1 MNTELDNIF
10 ILQAIIKGSKKAH
23 QSLNS
28 SVTIPMMMVRP
39 EVCRSILHTLELE
52 AAYLL
57 CTLPWVAEMIRH
69 LYDYHWQFYVAF
81 DARIWCFSSIPT
93 RNITCFWFGQTW
105 NSPEL
110 SNLKILT
117 RTLIP
122 QLWFFPG
129 LAISIFLSEEEC
141 TVSLLYILL
150 HWAQWGQG
158 LLANYSVTAHLLLLA
173 QERKTTYLDSLL
185 FVFLTLCG

>member
-28 SVTIPMMMVRP
+28 TVTIPMMMVCP
-39 EVCRSILHTLELE
+39 EVCRSILHVLELE

-93 RNITCFWFGQTW
+93 RNITCFWFGQKW

-110 SNLKILT
+110 PNLKILT
-117 RTLIP
+117 TT
-122 QLWFFPG
+122 
-129 LAISIFLSEEEC
+129 LAISISLSEEEPAI
-141 TVSLLYILL
+141 SLLYI
-150 HWAQWGQG
+150 
-158 LLANYSVTAHLLLLA
+158 YSSPLSPVGAGT
-173 QERKTTYLDSLL
+173 S
-185 FVFLTLCG
+185 C